1 MAQAQETHTNETS
14 AGHGAETTAHTE
26 VPGDGGHAQT
36 AFPPFNGETFPSQ
49 LLWLAITFG
58 LFYYMMSK
66 MVLPR
71 IGGILED
78 RRDRIANDLAEAG
91 RLKQETDAAIAS
103 YEQALAEA
111 RQKAHGIA
119 QATREKLNAETEA
132 KRAAVEKDLN
142 AKLEEAEK
150 RIAGIKDAALAD
162 VGEIASETTNALVEA
177 LLGKAP
183 TKTETSKAVSASMS

>member
-14 AGHGAETTAHTE
+14 AASGATTAHTE
-26 VPGDGGHAQT
+26 VPHDGGHEGVS
-36 AFPPFNGETFPSQ
+36 FPPFDSSTFPSQ
-49 LLWLAITFG
+49 MLWLAITFG

-78 RRDRIANDLAEAG
+78 RRDRIASDLGEAN
-91 RLKQETDAAIAS
+91 RLKQETEAAIAD

-111 RQKAHGIA
+111 RKKAQGIA
-119 QATREKLNAETEA
+119 QANRDKLAEESKA
-132 KRAAVEKDLN
+132 KREAIEEELN
-142 AKLEEAEK
+142 AKLAAAEE
-150 RIAGIKDAALAD
+150 RIAGIKSAVLAD
-162 VGEIASETTNALVEA
+162 VGEIASETTNAVVES

-183 TKTETSKAVSASMS
+183 TKAETSKAVSAAMK

>member
-1 MAQAQETHTNETS
+1 MAQAQETQTNETS
-14 AGHGAETTAHTE
+14 AGHGATTAHTE
-26 VPGDGGHAQT
+26 VPHDGGHAQT
-36 AFPPFNGETFPSQ
+36 MFPPFNGETFPSQ

-58 LFYYMMSK
+58 AFYYMMSK
-66 MVLPR
+66 MALPR

-78 RRDRIANDLAEAG
+78 RRDRIASDIAEAG
-91 RLKQETDAAIAS
+91 RLKQETEVAIAS

-111 RQKAHGIA
+111 RQKAGGIA
-119 QATREKLNAETEA
+119 QATRDKLAGETEA

-150 RIAGIKDAALAD
+150 RISGIKEAALAD
-162 VGEIASETTNALVEA
+162 VGEIANEATNALVES

>member
-1 MAQAQETHTNETS
+1 MAQAQETHTNET
-14 AGHGAETTAHTE
+14 AAEHGAVTAHTE
-26 VPGDGGHAQT
+26 VPHDGGHGQAL
-36 AFPPFNGETFPSQ
+36 FPPFNGETFPSQ

-58 LFYYMMSK
+58 VLYYMMSK

-78 RRDRIANDLAEAG
+78 RRDRIANDIAEAG
-91 RLKQETDAAIAS
+91 RLKQETEVAIAS

-111 RQKAHGIA
+111 RQKASGIA
-119 QATREKLNAETEA
+119 QATRDKLAAETEA

-142 AKLEEAEK
+142 AKLEDAEK
-150 RIAGIKDAALAD
+150 RIAGIKEAALAD
-162 VGEIASETTNALVEA
+162 VGEIAGEATNALVET

>member
-1 MAQAQETHTNETS
+1 MAQAQETHMNETS
-14 AGHGAETTAHTE
+14 VVHVETTAHTE
-26 VPGDGGHAQT
+26 VPHDGGHAEGG
-36 AFPPFNGETFPSQ
+36 FPPFNGATFPSQ
-49 LLWLAITFG
+49 ILWLAITFG

-78 RRDRIANDLAEAG
+78 RRDRIASDIAEAG
-91 RLKQETDAAIAS
+91 RLKQETEAAIAA

-111 RQKAHGIA
+111 RRKASGIA
-119 QATREKLNAETEA
+119 QATRDKLATETEA

-142 AKLEEAEK
+142 AKLDEAEK
-150 RIAGIKDAALAD
+150 RVAGVKDAALAD
-162 VGEIASETTNALVEA
+162 VREIAGETTNALVES

-183 TKTETSKAVSASMS
+183 TKNETSKAVSAAMS

>member
-1 MAQAQETHTNETS
+1 MNETS
-14 AGHGAETTAHTE
+14 VVHVETTAHTE
-26 VPGDGGHAQT
+26 VPHDGGHAEGG
-36 AFPPFNGETFPSQ
+36 FPPFNGATFPSQ
-49 LLWLAITFG
+49 ILWLAITFG

-78 RRDRIANDLAEAG
+78 RRDRIASDIAEAG
-91 RLKQETDAAIAS
+91 RLKQETEAAIAA

-111 RQKAHGIA
+111 RRKASGIA
-119 QATREKLNAETEA
+119 QATRDKLATETEA

-142 AKLEEAEK
+142 AKLDEAEK
-150 RIAGIKDAALAD
+150 RVAGVKDAALAD
-162 VGEIASETTNALVEA
+162 VREIAGETTNALVES

-183 TKTETSKAVSASMS
+183 TKNETSKAVSAAMS

>member
-14 AGHGAETTAHTE
+14 AGNGVTTAHTE
-26 VPGDGGHAQT
+26 VPHDGGHAQS

-78 RRDRIANDLAEAG
+78 RRDRIANDIAEAS
-91 RLKQETDAAIAS
+91 RLKKETEVAIAA

-111 RQKAHGIA
+111 RQKASGIA
-119 QATREKLNAETEA
+119 QATREKLAAETDA
-132 KRAAVEKDLN
+132 KRATVEKDLN

-150 RIAGIKDAALAD
+150 RISGIKDAALAD
-162 VGEIASETTNALVEA
+162 VGEIASETTNALVES